1 MLQQNIPAYFQGI
14 VDFSNETIPNS
25 KTQALKNPAK
35 NYRVLHLIYCYISS

>member
-1 MLQQNIPAYFQGI
+1 MLHQNIPVDFQVI

-35 NYRVLHLIYCYISS
+35 NYRVLVLKYCYSNS